1 MFLAER
7 RFFSER
13 RSDRSNLPGIAGDQ
27 KTLRE
32 EGEMATFYAAVLSRF
47 CRNEKNRK
55 TLY

>member
-13 RSDRSNLPGIAGDQ
+13 RSDGSNLPGIAGDQ
-27 KTLRE
+27 NTLRE
-32 EGEMATFYAAVLSRF
+32 EGEKATFYAAVLSRF